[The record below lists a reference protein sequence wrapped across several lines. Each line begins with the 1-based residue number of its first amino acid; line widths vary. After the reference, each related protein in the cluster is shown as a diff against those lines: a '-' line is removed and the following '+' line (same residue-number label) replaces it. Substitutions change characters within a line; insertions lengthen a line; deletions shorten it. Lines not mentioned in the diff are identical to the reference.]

1 MVVPFDY
8 AAMAAVAD
16 ELIQEFGMEATL
28 TGITDPSRNRAC
40 FVAVLEYK
48 PKDAATQL
56 ANPTDRWVLIDP
68 LFGGV
73 QQLPPDKEH
82 DQLVTYLQ
90 PASVPPV
97 VDEILPFTM
106 PVKPL
111 RPAGLVVLYESYVR
125 L

>member
-8 AAMAAVAD
+8 AAMAAVVD

-28 TGITDPSRNRAC
+28 TGITDPTRNRPC

-73 QQLPPDKEH
+73 PSLPPDKEY
-82 DQLVTYLQ
+82 DQLVTYKQ
-90 PASVPPV
+90 PGGV
-97 VDEILPFTM
+97 VIDETLPFTM
-106 PVKPL
+106 PIKPL

-125 L
+125 R

>member
-8 AAMAAVAD
+8 SAMASVASA
-16 ELIQEFGMEATL
+16 LIQEFGMEATL
-28 TGITDPSRNRAC
+28 TGITDPTRNRPC

-73 QQLPPDKEH
+73 QRLPPDKEY

-90 PASVPPV
+90 PASIPSV
-97 VDEILPFTM
+97 VDEILPFTA
-106 PVKPL
+106 PIKPI
-111 RPAGLVVLYESYVR
+111 RPAGIICLYECFVR
-125 L
+125 R